1 MSKCE
6 AAYELGEGGTEGG
19 ACHLNRGTAPVIR
32 GGAGRGRGVV
42 VITKRFKLGQF
53 ETSIAAEKII

>member
-1 MSKCE
+1 MQSPSWERAWQRAGHC
-6 AAYELGEGGTEGG
+6 AGD
-19 ACHLNRGTAPVIR
+19 TAPVIR